1 MDFELQNPDFVPFQY
16 RRRPRAYL
24 TKKKRLQ
31 LIIRGMIARKSLL
44 MAEIDRPIEKKNENS
59 RPNINNLK
67 YKIWDG
73 VLPPPGVVSSNFY
86 LSLSLSIVSFYR
98 FTFLFRSEFKC
109 ISLTYRTFQYVC
121 SACNSNQKT
130 AYQFCEH
137 MAIHHSDPNDRVWK
151 CVYCSTSFGRR
162 GGLRRHVQMV
172 HMQMMHKCP
181 IENCSH
187 PGYKCTKV

>member
-31 LIIRGMIARKSLL
+31 LIIRGIIARKSLL

-59 RPNINNLK
+59 RP
-67 YKIWDG
+67 
-73 VLPPPGVVSSNFY
+73 
-86 LSLSLSIVSFYR
+86 
-98 FTFLFRSEFKC
+98 
-109 ISLTYRTFQYVC
+109 YVC

-187 PGYKCTKV
+187 PGYKCTKALNAHVRTHTRPFTCDRCDAAFARKNDLQVHQFTHLL

>member
-31 LIIRGMIARKSLL
+31 LIIRGIIARKSLL

-73 VLPPPGVVSSNFY
+73 VLPPPGV
-86 LSLSLSIVSFYR
+86 
-98 FTFLFRSEFKC
+98 
-109 ISLTYRTFQYVC
+109 YVC

-187 PGYKCTKV
+187 PGYKCTKALNAHVRTHTRPFTCDRCDAAFARKNDLQVHQFTHLL